1 MQIEELIAIDQG
13 GILIMDSK
21 MNNLLKGK
29 QSCAY
34 ARNRQTGHE
43 ERERKKKKLSF
54 LFLFKDRKNINY
66 SNCFN
71 NAKLGWCIFQVIT
84 DI

>member
-43 ERERKKKKLSF
+43 EREKKKTFFLILIQGQEEHKLLQ
-54 LFLFKDRKNINY
+54 LF
-66 SNCFN
+66 
-71 NAKLGWCIFQVIT
+71 
-84 DI
+84 